1 MLLLLFVHVY
11 ITCTEANVIFF
22 VVVCDPP
29 PAAPRNGTSNSADV
43 SPTGVFLECDEIMYS
58 CIDPLF
64 GIAGGINTAMCGS
77 SGAWTPDIINVCE
90 QMCECFPFKNLL
102 FIV

>member
-1 MLLLLFVHVY
+1 M
-11 ITCTEANVIFF
+11 
-22 VVVCDPP
+22 
-29 PAAPRNGTSNSADV
+29 

-77 SGAWTPDIINVCE
+77 SGAWTPDVINDCEQVCKCRAVNTLLSLLKVAIPITINV
-90 QMCECFPFKNLL
+90 
-102 FIV
+102 